1 MLTCLLPALF
11 FLLFSPLSLT
21 LTHVVQIDDARNNED
36 GSNMAAASITDVSIS
51 LATLED
57 VFLNLSRA
65 ELEEV
70 RIILFF
76 ACLLPSGWCCFFG
89 RSSHSAFAS
98 LALFPFFSLFHSSLP
113 HPLFP
118 PNRVSVV
125 MRLQLTLWTRKE
137 IVFVFHPP
145 LLVVL
150 DRQEEIVRQ
159 QWVMQRLVVL
169 FGHSSQHCPTRQ

>member
-1 MLTCLLPALF
+1 
-11 FLLFSPLSLT
+11 
-21 LTHVVQIDDARNNED
+21 
-36 GSNMAAASITDVSIS
+36 MAAASITDVSIS

-70 RIILFF
+70 RIILF
-76 ACLLPSGWCCFFG
+76 ACSPLAGVVFLDALLTLHLRLLLC
-89 RSSHSAFAS
+89 S
-98 LALFPFFSLFHSSLP
+98 LSFLFSI
-113 HPLFP
+113 HPPPPPPCP
-118 PNRVSVV
+118 PNRASVV

-145 LLVVL
+145 PLVVL